1 MVVEQTVM
9 AAVATVVE
17 EVVMAKAT
25 MVGAPPVVA
34 STEAVPAVAEP
45 TAEALQDSDSQADPL
60 AAPMA
65 MAAMTAERYTPGREV
80 ASAAAADAE
89 AAHQVAAPGAVEQLA
104 EARTAE
110 AHLAARAGQRRR
122 SRPAAGRDD

>member
-25 MVGAPPVVA
+25 MGGAPPVVA
-34 STEAVPAVAEP
+34 STEAVPTVAEP

-65 MAAMTAERYTPGREV
+65 MAAAP
-80 ASAAAADAE
+80 SAD
-89 AAHQVAAPGAVEQLA
+89 HTVKWLSMDP
-104 EARTAE
+104 
-110 AHLAARAGQRRR
+110 RR
-122 SRPAAGRDD
+122 